1 MELQHLV
8 REGPRRISEI
18 LSLAAENRL
27 QMRVTGL
34 EESHLME
41 SLQKI
46 ANRVAAGIVT
56 AALIMARR
64 R

>member
-1 MELQHLV
+1 
-8 REGPRRISEI
+8 
-18 LSLAAENRL
+18 
-27 QMRVTGL
+27 MRVTGL

-56 AALIMARR
+56 AALIMASAQMMRIDTG
-64 R
+64 